1 MKINVS
7 ISAIANLIAQINA
20 DNAGLNLTEAQVT
33 IGAPSARTPD
43 ANTNNTTLDL
53 AAVAG
58 QGYSGT
64 KTITYMRLG
73 MDSGVV
79 TPVTGLTVTA
89 ANTQAE
95 VLTMAATDMG
105 LVEAELEVTAFT
117 APVDSSTP
125 GSITIQPKATSLL
138 YVGAAKTLDLVI
150 NNTKPLGTALT
161 NGDLT
166 GFNPA

>member
-1 MKINVS
+1 MSVIVVFLRPLGLRL
-7 ISAIANLIAQINA
+7 AIANLIAQINA
-20 DNAGLNLTEAQVT
+20 DNVGLNLTEAQVT
-33 IGAPSARTPD
+33 VGAASARVPD

-53 AAVAG
+53 TAVAG

-73 MDSGVV
+73 LDSGVV

-89 ANTQAE
+89 ATTQAE
-95 VLTMAATDMG
+95 ALTMAATDMH

-117 APVDSSTP
+117 AAVDGSTP

-138 YVGAAKTLDLVI
+138 YVGAAKTLNLVI
-150 NNTKPLGTALT
+150 NNTQQVGS
-161 NGDLT
+161 
-166 GFNPA
+166 